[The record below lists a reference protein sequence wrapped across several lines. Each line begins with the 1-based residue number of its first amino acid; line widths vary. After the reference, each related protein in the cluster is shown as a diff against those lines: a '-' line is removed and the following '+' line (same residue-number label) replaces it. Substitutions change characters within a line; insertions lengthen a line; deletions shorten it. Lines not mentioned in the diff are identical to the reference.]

1 MYENANQSWLEILLE
16 SESFSDMVNRA
27 EYATEMFRY
36 DRDMMQE
43 LKEAR
48 DAVEQQKKDL
58 EEEKVNLETARQELK
73 NMLSQVE
80 EQKKAVNTAMAA
92 KTREIAD

>member
-1 MYENANQSWLEILLE
+1 
-16 SESFSDMVNRA
+16 MVNRA

-58 EEEKVNLETARQELK
+58 EEEKVSLETARQELK

-80 EQKKAVNTAMAA
+80 EQKKAVNTAMGGQNQRNCRLSEPDCFCFWKAG
-92 KTREIAD
+92 